1 MIWSNV
7 DWRVM
12 RQEYVRGFE
21 EALELVL
28 ARMKGL
34 KNVDECRRMV
44 EYLLSLVKER
54 KIREVEVEL
63 NVLR

>member
-1 MIWSNV
+1 
-7 DWRVM
+7 M

>member
-1 MIWSNV
+1 
-7 DWRVM
+7 M

-34 KNVDECRRMV
+34 KTVDECRGMV

-63 NVLR
+63 SVLR

>member
-1 MIWSNV
+1 VIWSNV
-7 DWRVM
+7 DLRVM

-34 KNVDECRRMV
+34 KTVDECRGMV

-63 NVLR
+63 SVLR